1 MRSRLEQTV
10 SNCPDGADKHR
21 VIHPCHPLSGYQFD
35 PIRLFNSLGTVR
47 VEFIGPDGKQRSLPA
62 SCTTL
67 AAEDPYTHL
76 AGPEAL
82 FRFPDLMALAEL
94 IALIRDPQD

>member
-1 MRSRLEQTV
+1 LQQTA
-10 SNCPDGADKHR
+10 SNSQDGADQHR
-21 VIHPCHPLSGYQFD
+21 VIHPCHPLNGYRFE

-47 VEFIGPDGKQRSLPA
+47 VEFIGPDGTPLSLPA

-67 AAEDPYTHL
+67 AGEDPYTHF
-76 AGPEAL
+76 AAPQAL

-94 IALIRDPQD
+94 MELMREPQD

>member
-1 MRSRLEQTV
+1 
-10 SNCPDGADKHR
+10 
-21 VIHPCHPLSGYQFD
+21 
-35 PIRLFNSLGTVR
+35 LFNSLDTVR
-47 VEFIGPDGKQRSLPA
+47 VQFIGPDGKPLSLTA

-67 AAEDPYTHL
+67 AAEDPYTPF

-94 IALIRDPQD
+94 MRLMRAPQD

>member
-1 MRSRLEQTV
+1 MPRRLEQTA
-10 SNCPDGADKHR
+10 SNRPDGADKHR

-35 PIRLFNSLGTVR
+35 PIRLFNSLGTLR

-67 AAEDPYTHL
+67 AAEDPYTHF
-76 AGPEAL
+76 ADADAL
-82 FRFPDLMALAEL
+82 FRLPDLIALCELMALIGCHE
-94 IALIRDPQD
+94 D

>member
-1 MRSRLEQTV
+1 MPHSALLSITFFPTIQ
-10 SNCPDGADKHR
+10 KLHR
-21 VIHPCHPLSGYQFD
+21 AIA
-35 PIRLFNSLGTVR
+35 LGTLR
-47 VEFIGPDGKQRSLPA
+47 VEFIGPDGKQLSLPA

-67 AAEDPYTHL
+67 AVDDPYTHF

-94 IALIRDPQD
+94 IGLMREPHD